1 MLRRKDVLMVNV
13 FIADDHAVVR
23 QGLKQIISE
32 VSDMQVLGESDNG
45 FEVID
50 HVKANNYDMVILDIT
65 MPGPNILDLV
75 KQIHQISPQ
84 MPILVLSIHP
94 EEQYAVRVL
103 RSGASGYLTKESAP
117 EELVNAIR
125 KVAKGGKYVSAALAE
140 KLLFTLG
147 TDQEKLPHDNLSD
160 REYQSLC
167 MIAAGKTVK
176 AIAQDLNLSEK
187 TISTYRSRVLQKM
200 GMKNNAEITHYAFK
214 YGLVN

>member
-1 MLRRKDVLMVNV
+1 MVKI

-23 QGLKQIISE
+23 EGLKQIITE
-32 VSDMQVLGESDNG
+32 VSDMQVTGESDNG
-45 FEVID
+45 FDVLEY
-50 HVKANNYDMVILDIT
+50 VKSNYYDVLILDIT

-75 KQIHQISPQ
+75 KQLKQTKPRT
-84 MPILVLSIHP
+84 PILVLSIHP

-117 EELVNAIR
+117 EELITAIR
-125 KVAKGGKYVSAALAE
+125 KVSSGGKYVSAALAE

-167 MIAAGKTVK
+167 MIASGKTVK
-176 AIAQDLNLSEK
+176 AIAEELNLSEK

-200 GMKNNAEITHYAFK
+200 GMKSNAEITHYAFK

>member
-1 MLRRKDVLMVNV
+1 MVNV

-75 KQIHQISPQ
+75 KQIHQISPR

>member
-50 HVKANNYDMVILDIT
+50 QVKANNYDMVILDIT